1 MGHLGSRCPGQGP
14 ELRCIERQQCRRG
27 LCSPLLMK
35 PELQKPSSRPAPSL
49 TNACVCVTD
58 SLECGVST
66 KSVNIMNRIVG
77 GSGAVL
83 GQWPWQVSLH
93 VQGTHVCGG
102 SIITHQWIVTAA
114 HCVEGWVLFT
124 SRVAVFLASGRN
136 AQIYL
141 NLPTFCFKT
150 ELNTVSP
157 PALNAGVMCSV
168 LFV

>member
-1 MGHLGSRCPGQGP
+1 MFQGL
-14 ELRCIERQQCRRG
+14 ELRCIERQQCRG
-27 LCSPLLMK
+27 QTWSALPLLVK

-49 TNACVCVTD
+49 TNARVCVTD
-58 SLECGVST
+58 SLECGMST

-114 HCVEGWVLFT
+114 HCVEGQQLST
-124 SRVAVFLASGRN
+124 TQPL
-136 AQIYL
+136 
-141 NLPTFCFKT
+141 TH
-150 ELNTVSP
+150 SP
-157 PALNAGVMCSV
+157 PSSGMGEKIGKKKVKLLG
-168 LFV
+168 

>member
-1 MGHLGSRCPGQGP
+1 MGMGSRLWDTWGLGVQGRGRSCGVSNGSSA
-14 ELRCIERQQCRRG
+14 EVRRG
-27 LCSPLLMK
+27 LRSPLLMK

-58 SLECGVST
+58 SLECGMST

-114 HCVEGWVLFT
+114 HCVEG
-124 SRVAVFLASGRN
+124 
-136 AQIYL
+136 
-141 NLPTFCFKT
+141 
-150 ELNTVSP
+150 
-157 PALNAGVMCSV
+157 
-168 LFV
+168 